1 MVLAVIAQVFCSTR
15 LFADKQNGLPKEL
28 AATSAPTTPEPLPR
42 RCGGGPGLRVPEAT
56 RSAAARSA
64 SAKNAA
70 ATAEPLL
77 LLMRQARE
85 LLTSSNIAFCWP
97 LSMDGEKLASFHF
110 VRRNF
115 D

>member
-42 RCGGGPGLRVPEAT
+42 RCGDGPGLRVPEAT

-64 SAKNAA
+64 SAKNA
-70 ATAEPLL
+70 P
-77 LLMRQARE
+77 RRP
-85 LLTSSNIAFCWP
+85 SHCSC
-97 LSMDGEKLASFHF
+97 SC
-110 VRRNF
+110 VRRANTHLF
-115 D
+115 EHRILLGAVNGRRK